1 MALNIVVAIGGT
13 GARVAEAYVY
23 AVASGLLNSYDKT
36 EIYVVDKDINCG
48 NTQRL
53 MKTINEYNDMRLCTG
68 LDLPEIEQK
77 EWCIEAAMKELDP
90 SLQQGGSATY
100 GQVACT
106 PGTKDSLLVNLMHS
120 QQEQEFNLQQGFY
133 GHPSLGAALYGMITE
148 TPTFNSDAG
157 NTLVASIKHNLAN
170 NEVNTFFVGS
180 LFGGT
185 GASLL
190 PNVART
196 LQENKNIG
204 RSPRYRQGA
213 AMMLPYF
220 TFQPANHRDTA
231 AVNSAT
237 FNEKTATALDFYER
251 SDSQYRQLQKQKRA
265 ELLASGVP
273 NPEMPLELSCLISND
288 YYTRDR
294 FEHTPAVFDDLY
306 LFGLE
311 PLEPTCGVYAEG
323 GSNQV
328 HSFSIADF
336 YAALSAVEFF
346 NKMTVRVNNG
356 TPHLYSA
363 DMPTDDISWPQIPNP
378 VAQPRIEQMVRFCDA
393 FLTFLYPMFAQDRRE
408 LMTLQYL
415 KNIYGTVGTFG
426 KYANLPEGLDFGQE
440 VQRIAPFCEKYMG
453 FFADLQ
459 NRNDTVPVGSVNLF
473 TAMLRNEHDFL
484 LDPNYQLL
492 PLDWFRANYNMLRT
506 GHFHPDMLLLGNR
519 RTAVPDAVAL
529 QQRLGKYKLDLLNY
543 PGLPAIYRA
552 VFDLMRV

>member
-196 LQENKNIG
+196 LHEDPKIG
-204 RSPRYRQGA
+204 QNPNYRQA
-213 AMMLPYF
+213 ACLMLPYF
-220 TFQPANHRDTA
+220 KFQAPTNQQGAP
-231 AVNSAT
+231 VNFAT
-237 FNEKTATALDFYER
+237 FDEKTATALDFYAKDPTLVSTDYKPR
-251 SDSQYRQLQKQKRA
+251 N
-265 ELLASGVP
+265 
-273 NPEMPLELSCLISND
+273 NPA
-288 YYTRDR
+288 
-294 FEHTPAVFDDLY
+294 HAPAVFDEVY
-306 LFGLE
+306 LFGRK
-311 PLEPTCGVYAEG
+311 PLEPTCPAYTLG
-323 GSNQV
+323 GKDQV
-328 HSFSIADF
+328 HTFTVVDLF
-336 YAALSAVEFF
+336 AALGGVEFF
-346 NKMTVRVNNG
+346 NGTTVQVPQG
-356 TPHLYSA
+356 MPHLYSA
-363 DMPTDDISWPQIPNP
+363 DMPTPCVNWPQVPNAN
-378 VAQPRIEQMVRFCDA
+378 AQPRFEQMMRFCYA
-393 FLTFLYPMFAQDRRE
+393 FLNVLYPMFAQPRRE
-408 LMTLQYL
+408 LARLQFL
-415 KNIYGTVGTFG
+415 KNMYGADGLLG
-426 KYANLPEGLDFGQE
+426 SGPARLPQDLDFGKE
-440 VQRIAPFCEKYMG
+440 VQRIAPFCEKFMR
-453 FFADLQ
+453 FFADLHRC
-459 NRNDTVPVGSVNLF
+459 NTTVEPGSVDLF
-473 TAMLRNEHDFL
+473 TSVLELAHMDL
-484 LDPNYQLL
+484 LDPMDQLQPLSWFCENYIRLRRDFKPDNILVGQ
-492 PLDWFRANYNMLRT
+492 RA
-506 GHFHPDMLLLGNR
+506 
-519 RTAVPDAVAL
+519 TAVPDGASLHGAL
-529 QQRLGKYKLDLLNY
+529 SKYRFDLNAH
-543 PGLPAIYRA
+543 PGLTGIYRA
-552 VFDLMRV
+552 VYEIMQVKVQ